1 MYIPHAACA
10 ALPEWP
16 APHPFVLSW
25 VGTVQSWLG
34 GSGRGGSG
42 NGVLDAILSRMGL
55 TGDGP
60 SWLGA
65 TAEAGRGSGV
75 RYHGT
80 TAGTAG
86 SGYFTRGRVWV

>member
-16 APHPFVLSW
+16 APHPEWPAPHPFVLSW
-25 VGTVQSWLG
+25 VGTVQRWLG

-55 TGDGP
+55 AGDGP

-65 TAEAGRGSGV
+65 TAEAGR
-75 RYHGT
+75 
-80 TAGTAG
+80 
-86 SGYFTRGRVWV
+86 